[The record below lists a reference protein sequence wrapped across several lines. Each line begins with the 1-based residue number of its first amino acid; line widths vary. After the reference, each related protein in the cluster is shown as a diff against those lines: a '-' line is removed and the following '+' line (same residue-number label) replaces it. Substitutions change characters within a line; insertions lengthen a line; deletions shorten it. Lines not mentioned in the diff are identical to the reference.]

1 MSKEVEELKVNVSD
15 EFIEIYRK
23 FNVVE
28 QVEIIK
34 KLKES
39 NPNEFYLLLFLVL
52 DKHSDDDKINIA
64 NLTPFEDE
72 VMEIYDMQDDKEVT
86 NDVLKELAKIT
97 NDTYVD
103 TNCLVDKNGEKLP
116 EPYTKEEVRDLKISI
131 ITDENE
137 N

>member
-1 MSKEVEELKVNVSD
+1 MSEKVVEVKVSD

-34 KLKES
+34 QLKES

-131 ITDENE
+131 ITDEKE

>member
-1 MSKEVEELKVNVSD
+1 MSEKVVEVKVSD

-52 DKHSDDDKINIA
+52 DKHSDDDKINIV
-64 NLTPFEDE
+64 NLTPFKDE

-103 TNCLVDKNGEKLP
+103 TNCLVDKNDEKLP

>member
-1 MSKEVEELKVNVSD
+1 MSEKVVEVKVSD

-34 KLKES
+34 QLKES

-52 DKHSDDDKINIA
+52 DKHSDDDKINIV
-64 NLTPFEDE
+64 NLTPFENE
-72 VMEIYDMQDDKEVT
+72 VMEIYNMQDDKEVT

-97 NDTYVD
+97 NDVYVD

-131 ITDENE
+131 ITDEKE